1 MDTFSQDG
9 NSIKFVCISDT
20 HTKADYL
27 NLPQGDVLI
36 HAGDFTYTG
45 LPQEVSQFNDFL
57 KNSHFEAKVVIA
69 GNHDLTFDIS
79 NYSKHYAQRFH
90 QNEKI
95 PIDAVATKAM
105 LKDCIYLEDS
115 SVNLKGY
122 SIYGS
127 PYTPTFYDWAFNLD
141 LGEPLQQKWEQIPT
155 NTNILITHGPPH
167 KILDKCYDGFQ
178 AGCPDLRKVVLERV
192 KPLYHIFGHIH
203 EAFGQQKIDNTTFI
217 NASSVDLRYQTRSQP
232 VITFSLP
239 IKD

>member
-1 MDTFSQDG
+1 MDSSNQDG
-9 NSIKFVCISDT
+9 CSIKFVCISDT
-20 HTKADYL
+20 HTKAHQL
-27 NLPQGDVLI
+27 NLPKGDVLI

-57 KNSHFEAKVVIA
+57 KNSHFEAKIVIA
-69 GNHDLTFDIS
+69 GNHDLTFDIQ
-79 NYSKHYAQRFH
+79 NYSKDYAQRFH
-90 QNEKI
+90 QDEKI
-95 PIDAVATKAM
+95 AIDAVATKAM

-115 SVNLKGY
+115 SVSIKGY

-127 PYTPTFYDWAFNLD
+127 PYTPTFFDWAFNLNI
-141 LGEPLQQKWEQIPT
+141 GEPLQKKWEQIPT
-155 NTNILITHGPPH
+155 NTDILITHGPPH
-167 KILDKCYDGFQ
+167 KILDRCYDGFQ
-178 AGCPDLRKVVLERV
+178 AGCPDLRKAVLERV

-203 EAFGQQKIDNTTFI
+203 EAYGQQKIDNTTFI